1 MATQVVSPATGIEVY
16 DLDYL
21 DIPSDVERLKHLGR
35 GNGSRDV
42 IFIDPRAIRIRKGF
56 NHRDMTTP
64 ETVAHID
71 WLKSS
76 IKASGVKV
84 PLQVEW
90 DDRVPYLVSGE
101 CRLRASLE
109 LVSEGTEVK
118 VPVMQVSGD
127 EAAILVES
135 MLSNCGKPPSQLE
148 FGEGASKL
156 LALGWSEERIM
167 TLVPPHVGLSTDRAK
182 MLYVKTAVELQNAP
196 LEVKKMVK
204 EGVDGV
210 EITPARAI
218 SETRKG
224 KAGAAERIRTAVS
237 EAKANGLSSVKRDKA
252 PAAHKAKAETSS
264 LVLFAAEGLAVAV
277 DRWIEDATPAA
288 EDALVAAH
296 KEYRKLIHAP
306 KQEQAA

>member
-1 MATQVVSPATGIEVY
+1 MEIYAM
-16 DLDYL
+16 DYL

-42 IFIDPRAIRIRKGF
+42 IFIDPRTIRVRKDF

-64 ETVAHID
+64 ETLAHIE
-71 WLKSS
+71 WLKES

-90 DDRVPYLVSGE
+90 DARVPYLVSGE
-101 CRLRASLE
+101 CRLRASL
-109 LVSEGTEVK
+109 LAISEGVPVT

-156 LALGWSEERIM
+156 LAHGWSEEKIA

-182 MLYVKTAVELQNAP
+182 LLYVKTAVELQNAP
-196 LEVKKMVK
+196 IEVKQMVK

-210 EITPARAI
+210 EVTPARAI

-224 KAGAAERIRTAVS
+224 KSGAADRIRQAAT
-237 EAKANGLSSVKRDKA
+237 EAKASGVTTLKRDKEKTA
-252 PAAHKAKAETSS
+252 SKPENVSA
-264 LVLFAAEGLAVAV
+264 LVLYAAEAMATALDAW
-277 DRWIEDATPAA
+277 REDATAAA
-288 EDALVAAH
+288 EAKLIATHDA
-296 KEYRKLIHAP
+296 YRKLIRAP
-306 KQEQAA
+306 KREDAA